1 MHNLEQSSSRTVS
14 QTVKHGGRGI
24 MIWESISI
32 HGLGV
37 VCKVEGRINQHRY
50 QEILEQNLPQT
61 ICKFHLDP
69 SSIIFQQD
77 KAHVHTTKMLM
88 EWFSQHH
95 FTLLSWLAQLPDL
108 NPIEYLWAIL
118 K

>member
-1 MHNLEQSSSRTVS
+1 
-14 QTVKHGGRGI
+14 
-24 MIWESISI
+24 MIWGSMSI
-32 HGLGV
+32 HGSRV
-37 VCKVEGRINQHRY
+37 VCKVVGRINQHRY

-69 SSIIFQQD
+69 SSVIFI
-77 KAHVHTTKMLM
+77 
-88 EWFSQHH
+88 
-95 FTLLSWLAQLPDL
+95 LLSWPAQSPNL